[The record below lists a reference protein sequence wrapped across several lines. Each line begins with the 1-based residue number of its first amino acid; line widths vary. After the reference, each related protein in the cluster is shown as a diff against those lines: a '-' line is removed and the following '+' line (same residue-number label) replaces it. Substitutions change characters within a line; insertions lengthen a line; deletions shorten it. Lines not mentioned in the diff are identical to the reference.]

1 MTPQA
6 AVDADSLAPL
16 AAALRDRARAAAAE
30 LLSQADADAQ
40 AVLAAAQQEADD
52 LLAEA
57 RTKGAADRAAVL
69 AAQRAGAQRRAHGVL
84 LAAQLTAHHDLRGAA
99 REAVRALRDDPDYP
113 IMLEALRARARDDIG
128 AGAAITELEDG
139 GIVAES
145 GPRRVEYSL
154 QALADDLVDQGIA
167 HAEPWSE

>member
-6 AVDADSLAPL
+6 AVAADSLAPL

-30 LLSQADADAQ
+30 LLAQADADAQ
-40 AVLAAAQQEADD
+40 AVLAAAQQEAEA

-57 RTKGAADRAAVL
+57 RAKGAEDGAAVM

-84 LAAQLTAHHDLRGAA
+84 LAAQLTAHDDLRVAA
-99 REAVRALRDDPDYP
+99 REAVGALRDDPDYS
-113 IMLEALRARARDDIG
+113 IMLDGLRTRARDDLG
-128 AGAAITELEDG
+128 ADASITELAGG

-154 QALADDLVDQGIA
+154 QALADDLVDRAIA
-167 HAEPWSE
+167 HAEPWSQ